1 MNNQMRVVD
10 HGQGGAP
17 NIMTIKS
24 DAPIPTLKNHEVL
37 IEVEVAGVNR
47 PDVFQRMGLY
57 PPPPNASP
65 YLGLEVAGKVVALGS
80 DVRNLKIGEM
90 VCALTPGGA
99 YAEFCA
105 APAKHCL
112 PIPQG
117 LSMQQAA
124 ALPETYFTVWS
135 NLMDMGHIREG
146 ESLLVHGGSSGIG
159 LTAIQIAKAFGLK
172 VFTTVGNQAKV
183 EACQAAGADVVINYK
198 EQDFEEI
205 VLKVTNKLGVDV
217 ILDIV
222 GGSYIQKNLNCLAL
236 DGRLLQVAFLEGSKV
251 ALDVQAVMR
260 KRLTFT
266 GATMR
271 PRNDDQKA
279 AIAAA
284 LLKHI
289 WPLLEQGKCLPVIDS
304 VFALDEVVA
313 AHELMQSSAHIGKI
327 MLQVK

>member
-198 EQDFEEI
+198 EQDFEEV

-236 DGRLLQVAFLEGSKV
+236 DGRLLQVAF
-251 ALDVQAVMR
+251 
-260 KRLTFT
+260 
-266 GATMR
+266 
-271 PRNDDQKA
+271 
-279 AIAAA
+279 
-284 LLKHI
+284 
-289 WPLLEQGKCLPVIDS
+289 
-304 VFALDEVVA
+304 
-313 AHELMQSSAHIGKI
+313 
-327 MLQVK
+327 

>member
-1 MNNQMRVVD
+1 
-10 HGQGGAP
+10 
-17 NIMTIKS
+17 
-24 DAPIPTLKNHEVL
+24 
-37 IEVEVAGVNR
+37 
-47 PDVFQRMGLY
+47 
-57 PPPPNASP
+57 
-65 YLGLEVAGKVVALGS
+65 
-80 DVRNLKIGEM
+80 
-90 VCALTPGGA
+90 
-99 YAEFCA
+99 
-105 APAKHCL
+105 
-112 PIPQG
+112 
-117 LSMQQAA
+117 
-124 ALPETYFTVWS
+124 
-135 NLMDMGHIREG
+135 MDMGHIREG

-198 EQDFEEI
+198 EQDFEEV

-251 ALDVQAVMR
+251 ALDVQAIMR